1 MLCPFC
7 GEENGGQIAVCRAC
21 HRDIIIPLSLKAERQ
36 ELFLKL
42 EALRSELSTVNAKL
56 GASRRRWFGLF

>member
-7 GEENGGQIAVCRAC
+7 GQENGDQIAVCQAC

-36 ELFLKL
+36 ELFLQL
-42 EALRSELSTVNAKL
+42 QVLRSELSTVNAKL
-56 GASRRRWFGLF
+56 GASRRWFGIF